1 MVLDLNSGYSG
12 LVEDGV
18 VCLFF
23 KSDFKPHILQNA
35 KQIPMIYATKIEI
48 WSDWEA

>member
-23 KSDFKPHILQNA
+23 
-35 KQIPMIYATKIEI
+35 
-48 WSDWEA
+48 